1 MLYKIINNQ
10 VTIDP
15 NTYLNKSDT
24 RTRGEHKYKNIA
36 TSKNIYKYF
45 LTVKLHEGWRELY
58 TLQTRPEAVKV
69 WSLCYCC
76 REVVPTSDGAGG
88 KRILLYVF

>member
-24 RTRGEHKYKNIA
+24 RTRGEHIYKQIA
-36 TSKNIYKYF
+36 TSKNIYKYIF
-45 LTVKLHEGWRELY
+45 FPPHHQKFPAAVAQATDLDSFRSGLEGI
-58 TLQTRPEAVKV
+58 QFPPA
-69 WSLCYCC
+69 
-76 REVVPTSDGAGG
+76 
-88 KRILLYVF
+88 FM